1 MSKKIQWVEVCK
13 LPKNTMRGKDP
24 MNKLHAFIKS
34 NLPDVASISDVGVTK
49 PTNEYLKEQLLKSVD
64 KENIWSS
71 SYKEKVVAFSMLN
84 FSPADVAEGKDF
96 VLYVR
101 R

>member
-1 MSKKIQWVEVCK
+1 MSKKIQWIEVCK

-24 MNKLHAFIKS
+24 ISKLQSFIHSK
-34 NLPDVASISDVGVTK
+34 LPDVVSISDVGVTEL
-49 PTNEYLKEQLLKSVD
+49 TNEYLRKQLLNAVD
-64 KENIWSS
+64 KEGIWSS
-71 SYKEKVVAFSMLN
+71 HYKEKVVAFSMLN
-84 FSPADVAEGKDF
+84 FSPADVAGGKDF